1 MTAVRKRW
9 FHSTGTKARALL
21 DATER
26 KRVEEVL
33 RDREALRRS
42 EAWLAQAQRLSHTGN
57 WVMEGTTRRFL
68 YWSDESY
75 RMWGFDPLQGL
86 PSREDVWARIHPDDR
101 ERVWEEVQ
109 GALREK
115 RRSFFLAFK
124 ILPPGGTIKYL
135 EANIQH
141 EYSPP
146 GELLESVCTTV
157 DVTERKRAQEEHE
170 KLRKLESDLTH
181 INRVN
186 MMGELAASLC
196 HEINQPITAV
206 IGNAHA
212 AKNWLGRHPPDF
224 EQVQNSLG
232 KIINDANRAGD
243 VIGRIRGLIKKVPPQ
258 KDRLEI
264 NEAIREVVELTRG
277 EMLMNGVSV
286 RTELANSLLLINGDR
301 VQLQQVVLNLIIN
314 SIEAMSFSEGAR
326 DLLIST
332 GKAVSGGVLVT
343 VRDSGP
349 GIDPAN
355 LERVFDAFYTTKS
368 RGMGMGLSICL
379 SIIDD
384 HGGRLWA
391 EVNQPRG
398 TIFQFTLPCADNH
411 P

>member
-1 MTAVRKRW
+1 MRKRQL
-9 FHSTGTKARALL
+9 HSTGKKARAVL
-21 DATER
+21 DVTER
-26 KRVEEVL
+26 KHAEEVL

-57 WVMEGTTRRFL
+57 WVMDGPTRRFL

-75 RMWGFDPLQGL
+75 RIWRFDPLQGL
-86 PSREDVWARIHPDDR
+86 PSREDMWGRVHPDDR

-109 GALREK
+109 EALREK
-115 RRSFFLAFK
+115 IKMFFLAFK
-124 ILPPGGTIKYL
+124 ILPPDGTVKYL

-141 EYSPP
+141 EYSAL
-146 GELLESVCTTV
+146 GELLETFCTTV

-170 KLRKLESDLTH
+170 KLRKLQSDLTH

-186 MMGELAASLC
+186 MMGELAASLS
-196 HEINQPITAV
+196 HEMNQPITAV

-212 AKNWLGRHPPDF
+212 AKNWLGHEPPDL

-232 KIINDANRAGD
+232 KIINDAKRAGD
-243 VIGRIRGLIKKVPPQ
+243 VIGRIRALIKKVPPQ

-264 NEAIREVVELTRG
+264 NEAIREVVELTSG
-277 EMLMNGVSV
+277 ETVKNGVSL
-286 RTELANSLLLINGDR
+286 RTEFANSLPLVNADR

-314 SIEAMSFSEGAR
+314 STEAMSFNEGAR

-332 GKAVSGGVLVT
+332 GKAESGGVLVA

-349 GIDPAN
+349 GIDPAR

-368 RGMGMGLSICL
+368 RGMGMGLSICR
-379 SIIDD
+379 SIVDD

-391 EVNQPRG
+391 AANQPRG
-398 TIFQFTLPCADNH
+398 TMFQFTLPCAENQ